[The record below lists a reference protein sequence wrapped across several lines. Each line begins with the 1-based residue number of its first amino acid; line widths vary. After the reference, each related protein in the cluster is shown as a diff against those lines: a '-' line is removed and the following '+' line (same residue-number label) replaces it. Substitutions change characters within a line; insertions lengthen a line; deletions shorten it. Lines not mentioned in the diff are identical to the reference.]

1 MSDEGLLTT
10 WSVLSVVQEEPF
22 SDFGFSGTNFVS
34 QADTLKH
41 PFNCL
46 GLITYMVSGQ
56 PFGQWEILDVQVMV
70 RLWKDWY
77 VKAM

>member
-1 MSDEGLLTT
+1 MKASFPEKPK
-10 WSVLSVVQEEPF
+10 SEN
-22 SDFGFSGTNFVS
+22 GFFLHYRENRPRVTNFVS
-34 QADTLKH
+34 QADTLKP

-70 RLWKDWY
+70 RLWKNWY